1 MEKLE
6 RTVTSL
12 EVAEMIG
19 VPHWQILRRLNGT
32 RKTRGVIQILTD
44 NKIVVSDYFTEST
57 YQDTSGKENK
67 CYNITKLGCEFLA
80 NKFTGEKGILFTA
93 RYVKR
98 FHEMEQALAESSKYP
113 QLTPEEIV
121 DWKLNDLHK
130 RVKALEKDAV
140 TVDLKLNDLHKRV
153 KALEKADKPKIHLLT
168 RLTPKRN
175 TWYQKNRNR
184 IWRIRRDRSMELRE
198 LYHIILEECEKCYD
212 LDEAEGIYRDREGS
226 APTYAID
233 LVEYFPELQDIADQ
247 VLDCFES
254 EK

>member
-1 MEKLE
+1 MQKIEQ
-6 RTVTSL
+6 TITSL
-12 EVAEMIG
+12 EVAEMVG
-19 VPHWQILRRLNGT
+19 KPHANLLRSIRTYEQHFNQLKIDLVEFFQQTSYIDGKGEE
-32 RKTRGVIQILTD
+32 RK
-44 NKIVVSDYFTEST
+44 S
-57 YQDTSGKENK
+57 
-67 CYNITKLGCEFLA
+67 YNITKKGCEFIA
-80 NKFTGEKGILFTA
+80 HKMTGIKGTEFT
-93 RYVKR
+93 VKYIDR
-98 FHEMEQALAESSKYP
+98 FHEMEQAMTQVAVESKQKP
-113 QLTPEEIV
+113 KLTPDEIV

-130 RVKALEKDAV
+130 RVQ
-140 TVDLKLNDLHKRV
+140 
-153 KALEKADKPKIHLLT
+153 ALEKANKPKIHLLT

-184 IWRIRRDRSMELRE
+184 IWRIRRDRNMELRE

-254 EK
+254 EKGSVCR